1 MSRSIATP
9 GPREVSE
16 MGFLIIMIGF
26 VVFIFFVCM
35 FIGMVVGGGQYAKQV
50 AEQQKALA
58 EQERRN
64 QGL

>member
-1 MSRSIATP
+1 
-9 GPREVSE
+9 